1 MFFIVFIY
9 CTSTVIMPAPKS
21 NIPWAEIFFRLH
33 PEILLDFFKKLRY
46 NGQNTW
52 IPRKRNG
59 GTDMKRTSNP
69 GGWLLGLL
77 VSMLLN
83 LLWTIPAW
91 VLLGMHFW
99 LGWSILWFWIALG
112 AWLGITVLWM
122 VVLSWAGKCSSQP
135 DQLKENK
142 NPYSA
147 KHFSGEQG

>member
-1 MFFIVFIY
+1 
-9 CTSTVIMPAPKS
+9 
-21 NIPWAEIFFRLH
+21 
-33 PEILLDFFKKLRY
+33 
-46 NGQNTW
+46 
-52 IPRKRNG
+52 
-59 GTDMKRTSNP
+59 MKRTSNP

-135 DQLKENK
+135 DQPKENK

-147 KHFSGEQG
+147 KNFSGEQG